1 MRASRSAALRRVLR
15 FAVVA
20 GAACAINAGT
30 LYAQNKGPLRFGN
43 GMPLTGSQALFGA
56 DQAKAQQWAVD
67 DINAKG
73 GINGRKLEMILLDTQ
88 GEPQLG
94 INAVNRLVGFEKV
107 PLTLI
112 SWSSVVKATAAIV
125 NREKVLAINTGG
137 NSPEIAHLGE
147 FVYTSFPLADVDIAA
162 LARYTYSTL
171 NHRRAAVLYI
181 NNESGTAG
189 AKVYKEVFE
198 KVGGKVVAYEGYDP
212 KAMDYAGMLLRVRN
226 SGAEIVHIQGLVSDL
241 PQVLAQMRQLGLK
254 QRASSYSAGYNPKII
269 EQLGQA
275 AEGLIVT
282 SLAPSAQDNPRV
294 GEFIERWKQK
304 EGRIP
309 NGLPYTQYTYDSV
322 YVVAKLFEW
331 VEQKKLPHT
340 GENFRRALL
349 EIKEFDLPLTGKMV
363 VDGHRIS
370 KPVYLWT
377 VQNGKFVQMAKID

>member
-1 MRASRSAALRRVLR
+1 MRKTAIVVALRRAGR
-15 FAVVA
+15 AAMAIAVAA
-20 GAACAINAGT
+20 GIGAVH
-30 LYAQNKGPLRFGN
+30 AQGKEPLRFGN

-88 GEPQLG
+88 GDPQLG
-94 INAVNRLVGFEKV
+94 INVMNRLVSVEKV

-112 SWSSVVKATAAIV
+112 SWSGVVKATAPIV
-125 NREKVLAINTGG
+125 NREKVLAINAGG
-137 NSPEIAHLGE
+137 NSPEIAQLGD
-147 FVYTSFPLADVDIAA
+147 FVYTAFPLADVDIAA
-162 LARYTYSTL
+162 LARYTHQKLGRKS
-171 NHRRAAVLYI
+171 AAVLFI

-189 AKVYKEVFE
+189 ARVYKEVFE
-198 KVGGKVVAYEGYDP
+198 KAGGRVVAFEGYDP
-212 KAMDYAGMLLRVRN
+212 KATDYTGMLLKVRT

-241 PQVLAQMRQLGLK
+241 PQVIAQMRQLGLK
-254 QRASSYSAGYNPKII
+254 QRVSTYSVGYNPKIV

-282 SLAPSAQDNPRV
+282 SLAPSVQDNPKV
-294 GEFIERWKQK
+294 APFIERWKQK

-322 YVVAKLFEW
+322 YVIAKLFEY
-331 VEQKKLPHT
+331 VEQKRLPHT

-349 EIKEFDLPLTGKMV
+349 EIKTFDLPLTGKMV
-363 VDGHRIS
+363 VEGHRIS
-370 KPVYLWT
+370 KPVYLLT
-377 VQNGKFVQMAKID
+377 VEKGKFVQFAKVE

>member
-1 MRASRSAALRRVLR
+1 
-15 FAVVA
+15 
-20 GAACAINAGT
+20 
-30 LYAQNKGPLRFGN
+30 
-43 GMPLTGSQALFGA
+43 
-56 DQAKAQQWAVD
+56 VD

-94 INAVNRLVGFEKV
+94 LNAVNRLVGFEKV

-112 SWSSVVKATAAIV
+112 SWSSVVKAVAPIV

-137 NSPEIAHLGE
+137 NSPEIAHLGDY
-147 FVYTSFPLADVDIAA
+147 VYTSFPLADVDIAA
-162 LARYTYSTL
+162 LARYTYTTL
-171 NHRRAAVLYI
+171 KHKRAAVLYI

-198 KVGGKVVAYEGYDP
+198 KAGGKAVVYEGYDP
-212 KAMDYAGMLLRVRN
+212 KAMDYTGMLLRVRN

-241 PQVLAQMRQLGLK
+241 PQVLAQMRQVGLT

-269 EQLGQA
+269 EQLGKA

-282 SLAPSAQDNPRV
+282 SLAPSVADNPRV

-322 YVVAKLFEW
+322 YVVAKLYEW

-340 GENFRRALL
+340 GDNFRRALL
-349 EIKEFDLPLTGKMV
+349 EIKQFDLPLTGKMV
-363 VDGHRIS
+363 VNGHRIT
-370 KPVYLWT
+370 KPVYLYT
-377 VQNGKFVQMAKID
+377 VKDGKFVQMAKIE